1 MLLLQTELTQP
12 TCGDGASPALSGSL
26 CLEYTSQG
34 LQCVC
39 MFIIIE
45 RIFFFSPVAY
55 FSAEEAQQYP
65 WDPLSRELKQD
76 FFFSFGIPLSP

>member
-1 MLLLQTELTQP
+1 MLLLQTELTQH

-26 CLEYTSQG
+26 CLEYTSQV
-34 LQCVC
+34 LQCFC

-45 RIFFFSPVAY
+45 QIFRLPVAY

-76 FFFSFGIPLSP
+76 FFSSFRIPLSP